1 MTDTQGK
8 TTAATTGHPLEN
20 DTTLEKCIREHPL
33 LRSKEATFYR
43 PDRQLALQT
52 GRQQA
57 RLHSEL
63 QMAFDSM
70 TECVREARS
79 FACHHTMV
87 ICLSKAHCQLVIPS
101 NWALSDEFT
110 IRIFATPVLAYWP
123 TLSVLLT

>member
-63 QMAFDSM
+63 QMAFDSISIWQGDIK
-70 TECVREARS
+70 TATNVRDIEEVDYDALYKDYS
-79 FACHHTMV
+79 ESVDALQH
-87 ICLSKAHCQLVIPS
+87 PS
-101 NWALSDEFT
+101 QF
-110 IRIFATPVLAYWP
+110 
-123 TLSVLLT
+123 